1 MQDIAARL
9 QQELGPDVV
18 AAGHDIPTRVLQ
30 DWSGLSPVQPLAWVR
45 PRTTEEVATTLRLC
59 SQAGVTVVPQG
70 GLTGLAG
77 GAQPIAG
84 GVLLSLERMSGIE
97 ELDPVMATM
106 TVLAGTPLA
115 TIQEAAQAANLLFP
129 VDLGARGSCTIGGNI
144 STNAGGNT
152 VIRYGMARE
161 HVLGLEVVLP
171 DGTIVRSL
179 NKLLKNNAGY
189 DLKQLFIGSEG
200 TLGVI
205 TRAVLRLQ
213 ARPTSISTAFCGC
226 PDFDGALTVLQ
237 AVRARLGPALS
248 SFEVMWPSFY
258 DFMTGALP
266 SLRRPFAEPHG
277 MYLLIEASGF
287 DAGRERDILQ
297 DCLAGLLEQGAVTDA
312 VVAASDRDARD
323 LWAVRDSPS
332 EYSKILGP
340 LTAFDVGLPASV
352 TGAVVD
358 RLQQALAAR
367 WPDIIAL
374 FYGHIGDSNLH
385 LVTNVPSDGA
395 DQPSGAITDLVYDAI
410 GRAGGTISAE
420 HGIGLLKRPYLQ
432 LSRSP
437 AELALMRRLK
447 MALDPE
453 QILNAGKVL
462 TP

>member
-1 MQDIAARL
+1 M
-9 QQELGPDVV
+9 
-18 AAGHDIPTRVLQ
+18 
-30 DWSGLSPVQPLAWVR
+30 
-45 PRTTEEVATTLRLC
+45 
-59 SQAGVTVVPQG
+59 
-70 GLTGLAG
+70 
-77 GAQPIAG
+77 
-84 GVLLSLERMSGIE
+84 
-97 ELDPVMATM
+97 
-106 TVLAGTPLA
+106 
-115 TIQEAAQAANLLFP
+115 
-129 VDLGARGSCTIGGNI
+129 
-144 STNAGGNT
+144 
-152 VIRYGMARE
+152 
-161 HVLGLEVVLP
+161 P
-171 DGTIVRSL
+171 DGTIIRSL

-213 ARPTSISTAFCGC
+213 ARADQRQHRVLRLPGFRRRA
-226 PDFDGALTVLQ
+226 PGA
-237 AVRARLGPALS
+237 AGGARARLGPALS

-287 DAGRERDILQ
+287 DAGRERDVLQ

-332 EYSKILGP
+332 EYGKVLGP

-352 TGAVVD
+352 TRRGGGPAAAGAD
-358 RLQQALAAR
+358 PRPGR
-367 WPDIIAL
+367 TSSPL

-385 LVTNVPSDGA
+385 IVTNVPSA
-395 DQPSGAITDLVYDAI
+395 SVQPSGPITDMVYDAI

-420 HGIGLLKRPYLQ
+420 HGIGLLKRPYLA

-437 AELALMRRLK
+437 EELALMRRLK
-447 MALDPE
+447 SALDPDRTLNARKSPC
-453 QILNAGKVL
+453 ILNAKRAWTQV
-462 TP
+462 TPNPTRLAQEGVCTFRPAPKQSGNAPEVFGAFCGPPTFHCKS